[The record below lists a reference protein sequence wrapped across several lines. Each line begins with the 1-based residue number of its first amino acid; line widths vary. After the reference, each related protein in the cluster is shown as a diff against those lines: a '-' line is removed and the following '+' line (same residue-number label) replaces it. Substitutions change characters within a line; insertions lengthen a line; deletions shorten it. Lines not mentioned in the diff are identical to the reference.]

1 MAEPGVDQLLDELEK
16 VVARLAEARE
26 PVEELAVAYE
36 DGIRILAE
44 AQARLEK
51 LAQEAAAAE

>member
-16 VVARLAEARE
+16 LVAR
-26 PVEELAVAYE
+26 
-36 DGIRILAE
+36 LAE

-51 LAQEAAAAE
+51 LTQEAAAAE